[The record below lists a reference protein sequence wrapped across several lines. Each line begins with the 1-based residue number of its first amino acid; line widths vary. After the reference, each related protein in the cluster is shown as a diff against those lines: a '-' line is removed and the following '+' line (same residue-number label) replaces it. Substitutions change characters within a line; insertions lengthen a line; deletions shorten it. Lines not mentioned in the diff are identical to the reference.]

1 VLYTKRP
8 AAVNKAGAPDKPV
21 TGEKELVD
29 VRATLGGKKPL
40 VSENTSSFADA
51 LGVVVPIP
59 VWASTKEEINNTFN
73 RKNIFFMIYTI
84 LC

>member
-1 VLYTKRP
+1 MPSLSV
-8 AAVNKAGAPDKPV
+8 AVI
-21 TGEKELVD
+21 
-29 VRATLGGKKPL
+29 LGGKNPL
-40 VSENTSSFADA
+40 VVENTSSFADA

-59 VWASTKEEINNTFN
+59 VCASAKEAINNAFN